1 MDIINSIAHKILK
14 DRQEKQENGQPHV
27 EAVVKPRSD
36 VFDSSNQKVIT
47 LIEALLKIYKVGKTF
62 GSFETDANN
71 HPFQIWVQDLYSES
85 YSKQVFID
93 LTLKTVNRIKI
104 NIEKQN
110 FATGGYLVF
119 VHYRD
124 NNQDNNQT
132 YFLVVMIKD
141 KGGLTFSPDMEL
153 TDVHSIDLDK
163 LHQAARI
170 DLNRFENGE
179 EGYLSFLKGDQK
191 KDIAGYF
198 TEALGCT
205 PLIPSNVATNTVF
218 HLIDE
223 ICSEAGLIEKKSIRD
238 NIHDFLKERHPNSVR
253 LEEIA
258 AKLNAHLP
266 IEFHD
271 SFIGKANSEE
281 FRISQEFV
289 PNLTALR
296 KYKKAHVKAGT
307 WDLSFDKNSLGTPE
321 SEAEIIFDANERS
334 LTINNLTQNLIDEL
348 NKVITDTNG

>member
-1 MDIINSIAHKILK
+1 MDIINSIAHKIIK
-14 DRQEKQENGQPHV
+14 EKQESGQPHV
-27 EAVVKPRSD
+27 EAVVQHRLD

-47 LIEALLKIYKVGKTF
+47 LIEALLKIYKIGKTF
-62 GSFETDANN
+62 GSFDTDTNN
-71 HPFQIWVQDLYSES
+71 HPFQLWIKDLYSES
-85 YSKQVFID
+85 YSKQAFIE
-93 LTLKTVNRIKI
+93 LTLNTVNRIKI
-104 NIEKQN
+104 TIDKQN

-119 VHYRD
+119 VHYRH
-124 NNQDNNQT
+124 NGQT

-153 TDVHSIDLDK
+153 TDVQSIDLDK
-163 LHQAARI
+163 LHQAARV

-205 PLIPSNVATNTVF
+205 DLIPSNVATDTVF
-218 HLIDE
+218 HLIE
-223 ICSEAGLIEKKSIRD
+223 AICFEAGLLENKSIRD
-238 NIHDFLKERHPNSVR
+238 NIHDFLKDRHPNSVR

-258 AKLNAHLP
+258 AKLNAQLP

-271 SFIGKANSEE
+271 SFIEKANSDE

-307 WDLSFDKNSLGTPE
+307 WDLSFDKNALGTPE

-334 LTINNLTQNLIDEL
+334 LTINNLTQKLIDEL